1 MNSTSSRSSLCTIAL
16 LVFIQSALAQQDRFA
31 QIGGQSYALRAN
43 LLVETKPE
51 TFTLKNLP
59 SGLDR
64 LPNIRFQTPVASIET
79 LDRELD
85 SARKHYAPFLKEYAT
100 MGATG
105 RKRLYLDSMQWRLET
120 PEDRQNFPA
129 TLAGQGAWKTVA
141 IPHYGPPMGHAV
153 TYYTKE
159 VKLDESMLSAGSLFV
174 SFRGVDYKA
183 EIYFNGAFVG
193 QHEGFFAPFECDI
206 LPQARKGSNRLVVKV
221 INEPTTTGS
230 TDGPRGRVVGDKIYA
245 AGGLGWDDPV
255 DGWHLCFPGMGI
267 SQEVFIEARAKLF
280 IEDIFVRPMLKD
292 SIAEVWLEVFNA
304 TKDRHNISLSF
315 DVLGRNFPFTI
326 VKDLRY
332 DPHTTI
338 VPGIGDMVKP
348 TDWERKALSMEYGK
362 NYLKVSIPMK
372 DYRSWTTEN
381 PWLYQVQVSLN
392 DATGKIIDRQAKSF
406 GMRSFTM
413 DTVNIPKGNMYL
425 NGKMIRLRGANSM
438 GFEQNDVFRKDTA
451 QLIDDILLGKLC
463 NMNFFR
469 FTQRPV
475 QELVYD
481 YCDRL
486 GMLNQTD
493 LPFFG
498 AIRVNQFSEAVK
510 QAEEMERLIR
520 SHPSAIMVTYI
531 NERFPN
537 AEGTPQRSYADPEQI
552 FSVFKALDQAVLLSN
567 PDRVIKPGDG
577 DYDPPGPGLPD
588 NHCYNTWYNGHAMDL
603 GKLIKGYWQLIKPG
617 WQYGCGEFG
626 AEGLDPVPLMRKYYP
641 ASWLPSNA
649 AEDLAWTP
657 ARIGSSQTRTMHYMW
672 FPTQTGVDAWVRESQ
687 QFQAWAV
694 GLMAEAFRRDK
705 RNVSSAVHLFIDA
718 WPAGWMKAIMDV
730 DRKPKPAFFAYRN
743 ALAPL
748 MVSMRT
754 DRFAWQSGGTGE
766 VELWVCNDRNDV
778 PTGTRLGYEVSV
790 DGKIILRQLMD
801 ADIAIN
807 EPRYQGTLSIPL
819 PKLKHRATAILRVG
833 LFDAKGNIIH
843 SNVKEWPVFPEPPV
857 IRTSAFYVDGDVSA
871 RQLMEESGSIKAGSL
886 KDAKTLYIATF
897 SAYEQHRKEV
907 DEFVKAGGTVLF
919 SELPQGRYR
928 IDGTDVE
935 VTKTIMGEYYFAN
948 PEPRMMKSAQ
958 LLDKD
963 LFMWYD
969 RKVGYVQPLLRNVFR
984 AEGWR
989 SLVSTGLCNFGGNDP
1004 AGYIAVADRRSGKG
1018 RFVIC
1023 EVTLAGRIKENPA
1036 AQHLLKALVSD
1047 PRMDEK

>member
-1 MNSTSSRSSLCTIAL
+1 MIKTNAGRCSLLLTIWLCASQL
-16 LVFIQSALAQQDRFA
+16 IMAQQDRFA
-31 QIGGQSYALRAN
+31 QIGGQSYALRRDLLIEPGPPDITRKTLPVSISKAFPISFSRPAETPEN
-43 LLVETKPE
+43 LK
-51 TFTLKNLP
+51 K
-59 SGLDR
+59 
-64 LPNIRFQTPVASIET
+64 
-79 LDRELD
+79 ELD
-85 SARKHYAPFLKEYAT
+85 SARKRYLPYLRDLSPLGK
-100 MGATG
+100 TG
-105 RKRLYLDSMQWRLET
+105 RRRLSVDSMQWRLET
-120 PEDRQNFPA
+120 EVDRQDFTS
-129 TLAGQGAWKTVA
+129 TLAGKGEWKSVA

-153 TYYTKE
+153 SYYTRE
-159 VKLDESMLSAGSLFV
+159 VVLDESMLNAGSLFV

-183 EIYFNGAFVG
+183 EVYFNGALVG
-193 QHEGFFAPFECDI
+193 KHEGFFAPFECDI
-206 LPQARKGSNRLVVKV
+206 LPHARKGKNRLVVKV
-221 INEPTTTGS
+221 INEPSTTGS

-267 SQEVFIEARAKLF
+267 SQEVFIEARAKIF
-280 IEDIFVRPMLKD
+280 IHDLFVRPLLKD
-292 SIAEVWLEVFNA
+292 SIAEVWVEVYNA
-304 TKDRHNISLSF
+304 TKDRYDVSLSF
-315 DVLGRNFPFTI
+315 DMLGRNFPATVVRDF
-326 VKDLRY
+326 KY
-332 DPHTTI
+332 KPETTI

-348 TDWERKALSMEYGK
+348 TDWERKPLSMEYGR
-362 NYLKVSIPMK
+362 NFLRVRIPMK
-372 DYRSWTTEN
+372 DYRLWTTED
-381 PWLYQVQVSLN
+381 PFLYNLHASLF
-392 DATGKIIDRQAKSF
+392 DAAGTKIDRQSRSF

-438 GFEQNDVFRKDTA
+438 GFEQNDVFKRDTA

-498 AIRVNQFSEAVK
+498 AIRINQFSEAVK

-537 AEGTPQRSYADPEQI
+537 AEGTPQRSYSDAEQI
-552 FSVFKALDQAVLLSN
+552 FSVFRALDQAVLLSN

-626 AEGLDPVPLMRKYYP
+626 AEGLDPTSLMRKYYP
-641 ASWLPSNA
+641 SGWLPSNTTQ
-649 AEDLAWTP
+649 DKDWSP

-672 FPTQTGVDAWVRESQ
+672 FPTQYGLDAWVRESQ
-687 QFQAWAV
+687 QFQSWAV
-694 GLMAEAFRRDK
+694 GLMAEAFRRDA

-730 DRKPKPAFFAYRN
+730 DRQPKPAFFAYRN

-748 MVSMRT
+748 MVSLRT
-754 DRFAWQSGGTGE
+754 DQFAWTSEGRGE
-766 VELWVCNDRNDV
+766 LELWVCNDRNEI
-778 PTGTRLGYEVSV
+778 PSGTRLGYEVLV
-790 DGKIILRQLMD
+790 DGQVIIREMID
-801 ADIAIN
+801 ASIAVN
-807 EPRYQGTLSIPL
+807 APMYQGNISFLL
-819 PKLKHRATAILRVG
+819 PKISRRATAVVRVG
-833 LFDAKGNIIH
+833 LFDANGNCLHQNSRSWSVLPAPSTPKKAGFAFSEDPAAGALLKEINMT
-843 SNVKEWPVFPEPPV
+843 SSTSVKEAAVLFVGDYAVYERH
-857 IRTSAFYVDGDVSA
+857 RTAVNA
-871 RQLMEESGSIKAGSL
+871 
-886 KDAKTLYIATF
+886 
-897 SAYEQHRKEV
+897 
-907 DEFVKAGGTVLF
+907 FVKAGGTVVF
-919 SELPQGRYR
+919 SELPQGRYQ
-928 IDGTDVE
+928 IDSTQIE

-948 PEPRMMKSAQ
+948 PEPAIMRRSG
-958 LLDKD
+958 LHDKD

-984 AEGWR
+984 APGWE
-989 SLVSTGLCNFGGNDP
+989 SLVSTGLCNFAGADP
-1004 AGYIAVADRRSGKG
+1004 SGYLAVAERRSGKG
-1018 RFVIC
+1018 RFVFS
-1023 EVTLAGRIKENPA
+1023 EVTLAGRMQENPA
-1036 AQHLLKALVSD
+1036 AQHLLYSLI
-1047 PRMDEK
+1047 RGNR